1 MLQPIDDN
9 IPQERVKVGGAT
21 QIHLQ
26 HLNGELSS
34 GDLVASQTR
43 HQVLDDLGHARV
55 LDARLQ
61 VGQDVP
67 DELDGKVLDLDVLG
81 QEVFVQRQKDGEVI
95 FVFQTPG
102 NLVVLQ
108 TVADGV
114 KSVKSVKILFLKI
127 LHSCSQSSL
136 LGGSCLL

>member
-34 GDLVASQTR
+34 GDLVATQTR
-43 HQVLDDLGHARV
+43 HQVLNHLGHARV

-61 VGQDVP
+61 VGQYVANQ
-67 DELDGKVLDLDVLG
+67 LDGKVLH
-81 QEVFVQRQKDGEVI
+81 
-95 FVFQTPG
+95 
-102 NLVVLQ
+102 LVVIRRKVL
-108 TVADGV
+108 V
-114 KSVKSVKILFLKI
+114 
-127 LHSCSQSSL
+127 QSDENL
-136 LGGSCLL
+136 